1 MTEIY
6 LIRHGETEWSA
17 SGQHTS
23 FTDIS
28 LTPEGQVQA
37 QRLAERLKTIPL
49 NAIYVSPLKRALQTC
64 AIAGYAGEAIVEP
77 RLVECNYGAYEGI
90 TSKEIHKHKPLWN
103 LFIDGSPGGES
114 PEAIQHRAQAVVES
128 MQKIPGPIAL
138 FSHGHFLRAI
148 AVSYLG
154 LPIATARHLLLSPA
168 SLCLLSKE
176 NETRVISLW
185 NDISHL
191 R

>member
-1 MTEIY
+1 MIY
-6 LIRHGETEWSA
+6 LIRHGETAWSL

-23 FTDIS
+23 LTDIS
-28 LTPEGQVQA
+28 LTPEGKIQA
-37 QRLAERLKTIPL
+37 EKLAKRLKALPF
-49 NAIYVSPLKRALQTC
+49 NAIYVSPLKRALETC
-64 AIAGYAGEAIVEP
+64 AIAGYAGRAIVDP

-103 LFIDGSPGGES
+103 LFIDGSPDGES
-114 PEAIQHRAQAVVES
+114 PEAIQQRAQAVVES

-138 FSHGHFLRAI
+138 FSHGHFLRAVAI
-148 AVSYLG
+148 CYLG

-168 SLCLLSKE
+168 SLSLLSKE
-176 NETRVISLW
+176 NEVRVISMW

>member
-1 MTEIY
+1 MTQIY
-6 LIRHGETEWSA
+6 LIRHGETAWSL

-23 FTDIS
+23 LTDIS
-28 LTPEGQVQA
+28 LTQEGRIQA
-37 QRLAERLKTIPL
+37 QRLSERLKAIPF
-49 NAIYVSPLKRALQTC
+49 NAIYVSPLKRAFETC
-64 AIAGYAGEAIVEP
+64 AIAGYASRAIVEP
-77 RLVECNYGAYEGI
+77 CLVECNYGAYEGI
-90 TSKEIHKHKPLWN
+90 TSKEIHKHKPGWN

-114 PEAIQHRAQAVVES
+114 CDAIQQRAQTIIEI

-148 AVSYLG
+148 AICYLD

-168 SLCLLSKE
+168 SLSLLSQE
-176 NETRVISLW
+176 NESRIISLW